1 MKQQNNFDSQHEHEH
16 SAQHQSTQNTAQEFA
31 TVEDLLRA
39 DAAQTTVPSGLANR
53 LQKSS
58 ADFPRPNRSWWKK
71 LLGQ

>member
-1 MKQQNNFDSQHEHEH
+1 MKQQKKFESQQEQEL
-16 SAQHQSTQNTAQEFA
+16 SAQHQSAQNTVQEFS
-31 TVEDLLRA
+31 TVEELLRA
-39 DAAQTTVPSGLANR
+39 DAAQTAVPAGLADR